1 MMGAHQ
7 EPMPVKAETNPIQKA
22 LWFVESHFGGEL
34 TLETIAAHAGASRFY
49 MTRAFATASGLPIM
63 RYVRGRRLSEAA
75 RVLANGAP
83 DILDVALG
91 AGYSSHEAFTR
102 AFTEQFGRTPE
113 AVRAQGHVDNLTL
126 VEAIRMDQTP
136 LETLEPP
143 RFINGKPLLLTGL
156 SERYTAETSA
166 RIPAQWQR
174 FLQNFGHV
182 PGQIGKVA
190 YGVLHNEDDEGNVDY
205 LTGVEVP
212 DFSRVPPEFAKL
224 RIPEQRY
231 VVFEHPGH
239 ISNIRRTWHTIWTSW
254 IPRSGH
260 EPADGP
266 RFERYGEKF
275 DGQKGEGDIEIWIPI
290 RR

>member
-1 MMGAHQ
+1 
-7 EPMPVKAETNPIQKA
+7 
-22 LWFVESHFGGEL
+22 
-34 TLETIAAHAGASRFY
+34 
-49 MTRAFATASGLPIM
+49 
-63 RYVRGRRLSEAA
+63 
-75 RVLANGAP
+75 
-83 DILDVALG
+83 
-91 AGYSSHEAFTR
+91 
-102 AFTEQFGRTPE
+102 
-113 AVRAQGHVDNLTL
+113 
-126 VEAIRMDQTP
+126 MDQTP
-136 LETLEPP
+136 LANLEPP
-143 RFINGKPLLLTGL
+143 RFIKGKPMLLTGL

-174 FLQNFGHV
+174 FLEHFDHV
-182 PGQIGKVA
+182 PGQIGRVA
-190 YGVLHNEDDEGNVDY
+190 YGVLYNEDDEGNVDY

-212 DFSRVPPEFAKL
+212 DFSRVPPDFAKL

-254 IPRSGH
+254 IPKSGH
-260 EPADGP
+260 EPVDGP

>member
-1 MMGAHQ
+1 MGAHQ
-7 EPMPVKAETNPIQKA
+7 EPMPVKARANPIQKA
-22 LWFVESHFGGEL
+22 LWFVETHFGGEL
-34 TLETIAAHAGASRFY
+34 TLDAIAAHAGASRFY
-49 MTRAFATASGLPIM
+49 MTRAFAAAAGQPIM
-63 RYVRGRRLSEAA
+63 RYVRGRRLTEAA
-75 RVLANGAP
+75 RALANGAP

-91 AGYSSHEAFTR
+91 AGYGSHEAFTR
-102 AFTEQFGRTPE
+102 AFTEQFGQTPE

-136 LETLEPP
+136 LATLDPP
-143 RFINGKPLLLTGL
+143 RFINAKPMLLTGL

-174 FLQNFGHV
+174 FLEHFDHV
-182 PGQIGKVA
+182 PGQIGRVA
-190 YGVLHNEDDEGNVDY
+190 YGVLYNEDDEGNVDY

-212 DFSRVPPEFAKL
+212 DFSRVPAEFAKV

-231 VVFEHPGH
+231 AVFEHLGH
-239 ISNIRRTWHTIWTSW
+239 ISNIRRTWHTLWAAW
-254 IPRSGH
+254 LPGSGH

-266 RFERYGEKF
+266 RFERYGDGF
-275 DGQKGEGDIEIWIPI
+275 DPGKGEGDVEIWIPL